1 MKKKGFTFGGLPLLF
16 GLMSTFAQALPSVPG
31 DITLPDNFLIN
42 ALQPIL
48 QKVGIFIGGI
58 FGLYVLLTL
67 VQVYN
72 ERKKV
77 RLLKDIRNDLDLLT
91 KHFGVKHSHEKNGI
105 LRKLFGFL
113 LPQKETEKKPKK

>member
-1 MKKKGFTFGGLPLLF
+1 MKKLNISVFV
-16 GLMSTFAQALPSVPG
+16 LMLVLHSVTVLAQ
-31 DITLPDNFLIN
+31 TLPGISGELELPNNFLID

-58 FGLYVLLTL
+58 FGLYVILTL
-67 VQVYN
+67 IQLYN

-91 KHFGVKHSHEKNGI
+91 KHFGVKHSHDKRGI
-105 LRKLFGFL
+105 FSRVFDHLW
-113 LPQKETEKKPKK
+113 PDESKKGKK